1 MKVEPVRLQ
10 GKAIHL
16 EPLTPDHAPGLWPHA
31 GPEVFQWLADLPR
44 DGSYE
49 AFRDWIAEIVRK
61 PASLTFAMILA
72 GTGGPGEPV
81 GVSGYLDIRPDH
93 RGLEIGRTWI
103 GKANQGTRV
112 NPESKYLLFR
122 HAFETLGAI
131 RVQLKTD
138 LRNLHSQR
146 AIEKL
151 GAVREGVLRRY
162 QIRSNGV
169 VRDTVM
175 YSVLAEEWPEVRSR
189 LEARLADQPENP
201 ARGRLSP

>member
-1 MKVEPVRLQ
+1 MKVEPVRLD
-10 GKAIHL
+10 GRTIHL
-16 EPLTPDHAPGLWPHA
+16 EPLTLDHAPGLWPHA

-49 AFRDWIAEIVRK
+49 AFREWIADILRK
-61 PASLTFAMILA
+61 PASLTFAMVLA
-72 GTGGPGEPV
+72 GTGEPV

-93 RGLEIGRTWI
+93 RGVEIGRTWI

-112 NPESKYLLFR
+112 NPEIKYLLFQ

-138 LRNLHSQR
+138 LRNVQSQR

-169 VRDTVM
+169 IRDTVM
-175 YSVLAEEWPEVRSR
+175 YSILAEEWPGIRAR
-189 LEARLADQPENP
+189 LEARLA
-201 ARGRLSP
+201 

>member
-1 MKVEPVRLQ
+1 MKVEPVRLE
-10 GKAIHL
+10 GRTIHL
-16 EPLTPDHAPGLWPHA
+16 EPLTLDHAPGLWPHA

-49 AFRDWIAEIVRK
+49 AFRDWIADILRK
-61 PASLTFAMILA
+61 PASLTFAMILTA
-72 GTGGPGEPV
+72 TGEPV
-81 GVSGYLDIRPDH
+81 GASGYLEIRPEH
-93 RGLEIGRTWI
+93 RGIEVGRTWI
-103 GKANQGTRV
+103 GKANQGTRI
-112 NPESKYLLFR
+112 NPESKHLLLS

-138 LRNLHSQR
+138 LRNVQSQR

-169 VRDTVM
+169 IRDTVV
-175 YSVLAEEWPEVRSR
+175 YSILAEEWPEIR
-189 LEARLADQPENP
+189 ARLA
-201 ARGRLSP
+201 ARLA

>member
-1 MKVEPVRLQ
+1 MKVEPVRLE
-10 GKAIHL
+10 GRIIRL
-16 EPLTPDHAPGLWPHA
+16 EPLTLEHAPGLWPHA

-49 AFRDWIAEIVRK
+49 AFRDWLADILRK
-61 PASLTFAMILA
+61 PASLTFAMILSA
-72 GTGGPGEPV
+72 TGEPV
-81 GVSGYLDIRPDH
+81 GVSGYLEIRPEH
-93 RGLEIGRTWI
+93 RGLEVGRTWI
-103 GKANQGTRV
+103 GRANQGTRI
-112 NPESKYLLFR
+112 NPESKLLLFR
-122 HAFETLGAI
+122 HAFETLGAH

-138 LRNLHSQR
+138 LLNLQSQR

-175 YSVLAEEWPEVRSR
+175 YSILAEEWPQVKAR
-189 LEARLADQPENP
+189 LEARLAD
-201 ARGRLSP
+201 

>member
-1 MKVEPVRLQ
+1 MKVEPVVLQ
-10 GKAIHL
+10 GRTIRL
-16 EPLTPDHAPGLWPHA
+16 EPLTLEHAPGLWPHA

-49 AFRDWIAEIVRK
+49 AFRDWIGDILRK
-61 PASLTFAMILA
+61 PASLGFAMIRLD
-72 GTGGPGEPV
+72 TGEPV
-81 GVSGYLDIRPDH
+81 GASGYLEIRPEH
-93 RGLEIGRTWI
+93 RGLEVGRTWI

-112 NPESKYLLFR
+112 NPESKLLLFQ
-122 HAFETLGAI
+122 HAFETLGAL

-138 LRNLHSQR
+138 LLNLQSQR

-169 VRDTVM
+169 IRDTVV
-175 YSVLAEEWPEVRSR
+175 YSILAEEWPEVRAR
-189 LEARLADQPENP
+189 LEARVV
-201 ARGRLSP
+201 G

>member
-10 GKAIHL
+10 GRTIRL
-16 EPLTPDHAPGLWPHA
+16 EPLTLDHAPGLWPHA

-49 AFRDWIAEIVRK
+49 AFRDWIGEILHK

-72 GTGGPGEPV
+72 GTGEPA
-81 GVSGYLDIRPDH
+81 GVSGYLEIRPEH
-93 RGLEIGRTWI
+93 RGLEVGRTWI
-103 GKANQGTRV
+103 GKANQGTRI
-112 NPESKYLLFR
+112 NPESKLLLLR
-122 HAFETLGAI
+122 HAFETLGVL

-138 LRNLHSQR
+138 LLNLQSQR

-169 VRDTVM
+169 IRDTVV
-175 YSVLAEEWPEVRSR
+175 YSILAEEWPEIRAR
-189 LEARLADQPENP
+189 LEARLD
-201 ARGRLSP
+201 

>member
-1 MKVEPVRLQ
+1 MKVEPIRLQ
-10 GKAIHL
+10 GRTIDL
-16 EPLTPDHAPGLWPHA
+16 EPLSLDHAPGLWPHA
-31 GPEVFQWLADLPR
+31 GPEVFHWLADLPR

-49 AFRDWIAEIVRK
+49 AFRDWIADVMRK
-61 PASLTFAMILA
+61 PASLAFAMVLA
-72 GTGGPGEPV
+72 GTREPV
-81 GVSGYLDIRPDH
+81 GVSGYLEIRPEH

-103 GKANQGTRV
+103 GKANQGSRV

-138 LRNLHSQR
+138 ILNLHSQR

-151 GAVREGVLRRY
+151 GAVREGVLRQY

-169 VRDTVM
+169 VRNTVM
-175 YSVLAEEWPEVRSR
+175 YSVLAGEWPELKAR
-189 LEARLADQPENP
+189 LEARLAE
-201 ARGRLSP
+201 

>member
-1 MKVEPVRLQ
+1 MKVEPIRLE
-10 GKAIHL
+10 GRTIDL
-16 EPLTPDHAPGLWPHA
+16 EPLSPDHVPGLWPHA
-31 GPEVFQWLADLPR
+31 GPEVFHWLADLPR

-49 AFRDWIAEIVRK
+49 AFRDWIGDVMRK
-61 PASLTFAMILA
+61 PASVTFAMVLTA
-72 GTGGPGEPV
+72 TREPV
-81 GVSGYLDIRPDH
+81 GVSGYLEIRPEH

-103 GKANQGTRV
+103 GKANQGSRV

-122 HAFETLGAI
+122 HAFETLGAL

-138 LRNLHSQR
+138 LLNLHSQR

-151 GAVREGVLRRY
+151 GAVREGVLRQY

-175 YSVLAEEWPEVRSR
+175 YSVLANEWPDLKAR
-189 LEARLADQPENP
+189 LEARLA
-201 ARGRLSP
+201 G

>member
-1 MKVEPVRLQ
+1 MKVEPVRLE
-10 GKAIHL
+10 GRTIHL
-16 EPLTPDHAPGLWPHA
+16 EPLSPDHVPGLWPHA

-49 AFRDWIAEIVRK
+49 AFRDWIGDVIRK
-61 PASLTFAMILA
+61 PASLTFALVRA
-72 GTGGPGEPV
+72 DTGEPV
-81 GVSGYLDIRPDH
+81 GVSGYLDIRPEH

-103 GKANQGTRV
+103 GKANQGSRV

-122 HAFETLGAI
+122 HAFETLGAL

-138 LRNLHSQR
+138 LLNLHSQR

-151 GAVREGVLRRY
+151 GAVREGVLRQY

-175 YSVLAEEWPEVRSR
+175 YSVLAGEWPALKAR
-189 LEARLADQPENP
+189 LEARLAE
-201 ARGRLSP
+201 

>member
-1 MKVEPVRLQ
+1 MKVEPVLLEGRILR
-10 GKAIHL
+10 L
-16 EPLTPDHAPGLWPHA
+16 EPLSLGHAPGLWPHA

-44 DGSYE
+44 DGSFA
-49 AFRDWIAEIVRK
+49 AFRDWIGKTMSR
-61 PASLTFAMILA
+61 PGSLTFALILVE
-72 GTGGPGEPV
+72 TGEPA

-93 RGLEIGRTWI
+93 RGIEIGRTWI
-103 GKANQGTRV
+103 GTAHQGSRV
-112 NPESKYLLFR
+112 NPESKLLLLR

-151 GAVREGVLRRY
+151 GAVREGVLRKY
-162 QIRSNGV
+162 QIRSNGE

-175 YSVLAEEWPEVRSR
+175 YSVLAEEWPDVKAR
-189 LEARLADQPENP
+189 LEARLA
-201 ARGRLSP
+201 R

>member
-1 MKVEPVRLQ
+1 MKVEPVRLR
-10 GKAIHL
+10 GRTLDL
-16 EPLTPDHAPGLWPHA
+16 EPLSLDHVPGLWPHA
-31 GPEVFQWLADLPR
+31 GPEIFQWLADLPR

-49 AFRDWIAEIVRK
+49 AFRDWICDILRK
-61 PASLTFAMILA
+61 PASLTFAMVRD
-72 GTGGPGEPV
+72 GEPV
-81 GVSGYLDIRPDH
+81 GVTGYLDIRPEH

-103 GKANQGTRV
+103 GKANQGSRI
-112 NPESKYLLFR
+112 NPESKYLLFQ
-122 HAFETLGAI
+122 HAFEALGAI

-162 QIRSNGV
+162 QTRTNGV

-175 YSVLAEEWPEVRSR
+175 YSVLAEEWPAVRER
-189 LEARLADQPENP
+189 LEARLAE
-201 ARGRLSP
+201 